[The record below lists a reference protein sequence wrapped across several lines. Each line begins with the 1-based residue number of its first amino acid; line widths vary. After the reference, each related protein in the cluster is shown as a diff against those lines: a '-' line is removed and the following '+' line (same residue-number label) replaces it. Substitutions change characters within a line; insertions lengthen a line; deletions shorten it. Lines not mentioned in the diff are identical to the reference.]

1 MLLVWQAPRERH
13 SHLKNKSKHTRNI
26 RNTRPNTRLD
36 ERHLL
41 ICTLKLASLQGLQ
54 NYKNKKGKDFAPPPP
69 PPAEREY
76 HPLRII
82 KSNLKSVEKNVVEK
96 TLKIYYDKVVN
107 LLQGV
112 CIILIPHVLLEDLV
126 FRGSC
131 SNPRSTEKIKY
142 DEKETFKT
150 MIKLFFLLAVT
161 RCDRFT
167 RRLYSHVRNVYSTIS
182 KRTWLGECIT
192 RSKYLKNG
200 FRHQNV
206 NLILHLTYYNW
217 LKKTISIFL
226 SLIIRA
232 VL

>member
-26 RNTRPNTRLD
+26 RNTRLD

-54 NYKNKKGKDFAPPPP
+54 NYKNKKGKDFAPPP
-69 PPAEREY
+69 AEREY

-82 KSNLKSVEKNVVEK
+82 KSDLKSAEKNMVEK
-96 TLKIYYDKVVN
+96 TLN
-107 LLQGV
+107 GV

-126 FRGSC
+126 FHGSC
-131 SNPRSTEKIKY
+131 SNPKSTEKIKY

-150 MIKLFFLLAVT
+150 MIKLFFILAVT

-167 RRLYSHVRNVYSTIS
+167 RRLSSHVLNVYSTIS

-206 NLILHLTYYNW
+206 NLILHLTHYNW
-217 LKKTISIFL
+217 LNKTISIFL
-226 SLIIRA
+226 SIIIRA

>member
-1 MLLVWQAPRERH
+1 MARVTLMLLVSQAPRERH

-54 NYKNKKGKDFAPPPP
+54 NYKNKKGKDFAPP
-69 PPAEREY
+69 AEREY

-82 KSNLKSVEKNVVEK
+82 KSNLKSAEKNMVEK
-96 TLKIYYDKVVN
+96 TLKIYYDKVVS

-131 SNPRSTEKIKY
+131 SNPKSTEKIKY

-150 MIKLFFLLAVT
+150 MIKLFFILAVT

-167 RRLYSHVRNVYSTIS
+167 RRLCSHVLNVYSTIS
-182 KRTWLGECIT
+182 KRT
-192 RSKYLKNG
+192 
-200 FRHQNV
+200 
-206 NLILHLTYYNW
+206 
-217 LKKTISIFL
+217 
-226 SLIIRA
+226 
-232 VL
+232 